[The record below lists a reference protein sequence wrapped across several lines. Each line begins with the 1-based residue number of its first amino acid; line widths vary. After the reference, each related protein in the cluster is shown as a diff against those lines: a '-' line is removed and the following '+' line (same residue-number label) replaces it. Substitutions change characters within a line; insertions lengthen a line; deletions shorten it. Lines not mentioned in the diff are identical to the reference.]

1 MPGFPIGPA
10 SPDGLTGMNG
20 SDAAVD
26 HTTAGENDSTE
37 RVRPDETPLVC
48 SAKGCRAGAE
58 FALLWRNPKLHSPD
72 RRKTWLACPE
82 HRDHLSGFLAARGF
96 LQSVEPL
103 GPSRPA

>member
-1 MPGFPIGPA
+1 MAGV
-10 SPDGLTGMNG
+10 NG

-26 HTTAGENDSTE
+26 HSTAGENGFGE
-37 RVRPDETPLVC
+37 RVRPDETSLTC
-48 SAKGCRAGAE
+48 SAKGCRARAE

-82 HRDHLSGFLAARGF
+82 HRAHLSGFLTARGF

-103 GPSRPA
+103 DPNHPA